1 MALIGTLRNKMTK
14 VVVGLIALA
23 IISFILNDLFGNGPR
38 ALFGGTDNSVG
49 EVAGTNI
56 NLEEFQAAVQERENN
71 YILTFGRKAGEREL
85 TSLRQQA
92 WDMLIARH
100 AIVPQYD
107 KVGIKVHPD
116 EVWDMIQGKNMD
128 ENIRQSFLDSAG
140 RFDRNRLLTYLKSLD
155 AQPITSEPRIR
166 WELFKNELSPARLR
180 IKYENLLIKTNYVT
194 NEESLREYHTQNDV
208 AEVKYLFVPFFAISD
223 SLVKVSDSDLKKYYD
238 QYKAKYKAENTRS
251 IHYVTFPIVASAE
264 DSTAIRED
272 LSKIANDFKTSA
284 EDSVFATVNTEGQNP
299 YMKYNIS
306 NLPPFLESKKDEL
319 KAGTVTGPFL
329 DGGYY
334 KVVKIVKVGAD
345 TIYNARA
352 SHILIKWDNTT
363 DAAKKA
369 AKDKARKILNEIK
382 AGADF
387 AAKAREF
394 GTDGTASRGG
404 DLGWFPSGQMVK
416 PFEKAVF
423 DARKT
428 GLVNDVVETEFG
440 YHIIS
445 VTNLKDNT
453 AYTVATVE
461 HEISPSDETQNEAY
475 RKADTFA
482 SGLSDLDDF
491 NEKAKKENLTIQEA
505 TDISANERRIN
516 TIDDARQVVTWLF
529 RDAKVGKVS
538 EVFDVKDN
546 YMIAVMTA
554 ETEAG
559 FKPLDKVRDEIMPLV
574 RNEQKGKMII
584 QKLESQ
590 KGTLEELAKIYPD
603 ASVGNSSDL
612 KLSTSSFS
620 TAGFDP
626 VAVGR
631 AFSLEGGK
639 QTKPFAGENG
649 VLIVQMVNK
658 TISPDIGDYSI
669 YKNQAQQSLNNR
681 GSYNIAEAIKDASKI
696 EDKRYRFY

>member
-23 IISFILNDLFGNGPR
+23 IISFILNDLFGSGPR
-38 ALFGGTDNSVG
+38 AIFGGTDNSVG
-49 EVAGTNI
+49 EVAGSNI
-56 NLEEFQAAVQERENN
+56 NLDEFQAAIQDRENN
-71 YILTFGRKAGEREL
+71 YILTFGRKPGEREL

-92 WDMLIARH
+92 WDMLIARYSV
-100 AIVPQYD
+100 VPQYD

-116 EVWDMIQGKNMD
+116 EVWDIIQGKNMD
-128 ENIRQSFLDSAG
+128 ENIKQSFLDSAG

-166 WELFKNELSPARLR
+166 WELFKNDLTPARLR
-180 IKYENLLIKTNYVT
+180 IKYENLLNKTNYVT
-194 NEESLREYHTQNDV
+194 TEESLREYHTQNDV

-223 SLVKVSDSDLKKYYD
+223 SLVNVSDSDLKKYYD

-251 IHYVTFPIVASAE
+251 INYITFPIVASAE

-272 LSKIANDFKTSA
+272 LTKLANDFKNSS
-284 EDSVFATVNTEGQNP
+284 EDSVFATLNTEGPNP
-299 YMKYNIS
+299 YTKYNVS
-306 NLPPFLESKKDEL
+306 NLPAYLETVKDEL
-319 KAGTVTGPFL
+319 KAGYINGPFL
-329 DGGYY
+329 DGGYF
-334 KVVKIVKVGAD
+334 KVVKVVKVSAD

-369 AKDKARKILNEIK
+369 AKEKARKILNEIK

-387 AAKAREF
+387 AAKAKEF
-394 GTDGTASRGG
+394 GTDGTATRGG

-423 DARKT
+423 DAKKT
-428 GLVNDVVETEFG
+428 GVLNDVVETEFG

-453 AYTVATVE
+453 AYTVATIE

-491 NEKAKKENLTIQEA
+491 KEKAKQENLTIQEA
-505 TDISANERRIN
+505 NDITANERRIN
-516 TIDDARQVVTWLF
+516 TVDDARQVVTWLF

-538 EVFDVKDN
+538 EVFDTKDN

-554 ETEAG
+554 ETEEG
-559 FKPLDKVRDEIMPLV
+559 SKPLDKVKDEILPLV

-584 QKLESQ
+584 EKLGAQ

-603 ASVGNSSDL
+603 ASVGNSNDL
-612 KLSTSSFS
+612 KLNTNTLS

-626 VAVGR
+626 IAVGR

-639 QTKPFAGENG
+639 QSKPFAGENG
-649 VLIVQMVNK
+649 VLIIQMVNK

-669 YKNQAQQSLNNR
+669 YKTQAQQSLTNR
-681 GSYNIAEAIKDASKI
+681 GSYNIAEAIKEASNI